1 MEMLQHP
8 MVLLWLTIS
17 IYWLAN
23 TLRART
29 GSVWFN
35 PVLLSTV
42 SLIAAKD
49 KTDRW
54 NNILNNLN
62 AWADS
67 SLSVNEPVFQSE
79 METNQHNQALAML
92 MNSYRSFY
100 GDPQEAVEIYTRQ
113 CSVDVTVEQLAK
125 MGAVLANKGK
135 SPFNGKQLLNERYVP
150 QVLAEMAI
158 AGLYDGS
165 GKWLY
170 TVGIPAKSG
179 VAGGMVA
186 VVPGQYAIAVYSP
199 PLDAAG
205 NSVRAQQTIEYVAHA
220 TQANLFIAK

>member
-1 MEMLQHP
+1 
-8 MVLLWLTIS
+8 
-17 IYWLAN
+17 
-23 TLRART
+23 
-29 GSVWFN
+29 
-35 PVLLSTV
+35 
-42 SLIAAKD
+42 
-49 KTDRW
+49 
-54 NNILNNLN
+54 
-62 AWADS
+62 
-67 SLSVNEPVFQSE
+67 
-79 METNQHNQALAML
+79 
-92 MNSYRSFY
+92 
-100 GDPQEAVEIYTRQ
+100 
-113 CSVDVTVEQLAK
+113 
-125 MGAVLANKGK
+125 
-135 SPFNGKQLLNERYVP
+135 RYVP